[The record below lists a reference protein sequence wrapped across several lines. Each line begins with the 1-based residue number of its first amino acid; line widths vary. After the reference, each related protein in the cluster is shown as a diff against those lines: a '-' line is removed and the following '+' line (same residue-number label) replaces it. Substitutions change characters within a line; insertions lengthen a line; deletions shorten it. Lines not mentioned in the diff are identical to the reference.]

1 MDPAELTERP
11 TERIGSSAARAD
23 DDDDD
28 AKIVTNYNYF
38 TLMPRATPVP
48 QFLIWWIGHV
58 FPGDPRSSTPGQVC
72 TAQLLIALPAML
84 QVLHCLGGQCRPT
97 AMHVGGHRPA

>member
-11 TERIGSSAARAD
+11 TERIGSSAARADD

-84 QVLHCLGGQCRPT
+84 QVLHCLGGAVQTYQQC
-97 AMHVGGHRPA
+97 M